1 MVQSLLYSETYES
14 VYGKDREGGHALLAD
29 YCKKKVHLQVPKPES
44 LLKVK
49 GPLPLGPKTVEPVEA
64 KPKVNYIQTLLSKV
78 KGKCFRSIAGMEIQE
93 CSYQLPSSADG
104 ESDPVFCVKSGS
116 LFFISSGCHKQ

>member
-1 MVQSLLYSETYES
+1 MLLQTVLYSESYES
-14 VYGKDREGGHALLAD
+14 VYGKKREGGHALLAD
-29 YCKKKVHLQVPKPES
+29 YCHKKLHLQVPKPES

-78 KGKCFRSIAGMEIQE
+78 IGKCFRSMAGMETQE

-104 ESDPVFCVKSGS
+104 ESDPLILSHSCLCQVRLPV
-116 LFFISSGCHKQ
+116 LY